1 VIAARRVL
9 SLALALVLCAYAA
22 PVGARH
28 GGVVIDARRATPGVQ
43 LTLVE
48 KASPGPRTTYGLVAA
63 GVPRGVLFGVWT
75 KDFGQSFQQVAA
87 GFRLNE
93 GGVLETVDDA
103 GRPRRLEDLV
113 LDPGSYPP
121 GAVWEVA
128 LVSADQALMAFAK
141 VVPRPIA
148 AQQGACRLLL
158 ELVSRR
164 GDRFLAAAQ
173 GFTPGES
180 VVVELQQAR
189 STTEKRVRVLP
200 DGRLPLDVISH
211 GTAAADPHARYTV
224 KGRACEVAVDYTWGE
239 PALTRP

>member
-1 VIAARRVL
+1 MIAARRAL
-9 SLALALVLCAYAA
+9 GLALVLCTYAV
-22 PVGARH
+22 PVAARH

-48 KASPGPRTTYGLVAA
+48 KASPGQRTTYGLVAA

-75 KDFGQSFQQVAA
+75 KDFGQSFQQVAS

-93 GGVLETVDDA
+93 DVLEALDEG
-103 GRPRRLEDLV
+103 GRPKRLEELV
-113 LDPGSYPP
+113 LDPGSYPR

-128 LVSADQALMAFAK
+128 LVSADQAIMAFAK

-148 AQQGACRLLL
+148 AQQGACGLLL

-164 GDRFLAAAQ
+164 GDRFLAAAW

-189 STTEKRVRVLP
+189 GTTEARVRVLP
-200 DGRLPLDVISH
+200 DGRLPLNVISH
-211 GTAAADPHARYTV
+211 ASAAADPHARYTV

-239 PALTRP
+239 PALTRR